1 MTARRALHRV
11 ACVILGTYLARAL
24 TAFAQAQL
32 GLLPP
37 TVALY
42 STHSAPALLAVVQVV
57 AHDRAVRHAYR

>member
-11 ACVILGTYLARAL
+11 ACAILGTYLARAL

-37 TVALY
+37 TLALY
-42 STHSAPALLAVVQVV
+42 TQRTCFLAVIQVV
-57 AHDRAVRHAYR
+57 AHDRAVRHACR